1 MWTET
6 AKDKK
11 WIYKEKLLIQL
22 SDFSL
27 IIVIIVVVVV
37 VVVIII
43 TFTIIIPLLLLLR
56 FDIYVPFFFVPVMLL

>member
-11 WIYKEKLLIQL
+11 WIYKEKLVIQL

-37 VVVIII
+37 VIII
-43 TFTIIIPLLLLLR
+43 TFTVIIPLLLLLR
-56 FDIYVPFFFVPVMLL
+56 FGIYVPFFFMPVMLL